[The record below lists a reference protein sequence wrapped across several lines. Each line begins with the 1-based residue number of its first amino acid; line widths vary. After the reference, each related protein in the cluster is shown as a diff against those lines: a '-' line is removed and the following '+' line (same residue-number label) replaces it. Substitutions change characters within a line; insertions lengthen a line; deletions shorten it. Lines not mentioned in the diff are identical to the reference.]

1 MLTIDAIPTYMDVAH
16 RPFSAAHH
24 PEHFQ
29 AEVRGTTALDEIQ
42 SRSLNVPRLKHGC
55 LRAPDPIQNGES
67 AETPS
72 LINEAPSCKPVSV
85 EYHQALEATHM
96 GRVVE
101 RKMACTASI

>member
-16 RPFSAAHH
+16 HPFSAAH
-24 PEHFQ
+24 PGRFQ

-42 SRSLNVPRLKHGC
+42 SRSLNVQCLKRGC

-72 LINEAPSCKPVSV
+72 LINEAQSCKSVSV

-96 GRVVE
+96 GRVVG
-101 RKMACTASI
+101 RKMACTVSI